1 MEMRKGCA
9 VPFPDA
15 LTEGYEIHENG
26 FIANV
31 SADKIR
37 DVMEHFV
44 AVHNEPMF
52 FILEIPSRYDDES
65 DNGDG
70 TVSSFH
76 KDVYYID
83 GCSREDALAILECS
97 SSVLINDGLCSFG
110 FGCHDSRD
118 EIIFGKYNVTTVFTE
133 NKQRFSGF
141 FEKHD
146 IRHTCKLLTAPE
158 TFSAENPGISRRED
172 TGGKSVYSV
181 IDDCADRGIYKAERR
196 EE

>member
-1 MEMRKGCA
+1 MKMRKGCT

-15 LTEGYEIHENG
+15 LTEGYEIHETG

-44 AVHNEPMF
+44 AIHGEPMF

-83 GCSREDALAILECS
+83 GCSKEEALAILDRS

-133 NKQRFSGF
+133 NKQRFSFSSVMSFCSVF
-141 FEKHD
+141 FIIPPFRGRRVLSD
-146 IRHTCKLLTAPE
+146 CLRNISSPLRHTFLSCVLCCDPRCDKA
-158 TFSAENPGISRRED
+158 
-172 TGGKSVYSV
+172 
-181 IDDCADRGIYKAERR
+181 ADF
-196 EE
+196 